1 MCNGQRNAAHS
12 HMRKHDRHS
21 RHRPQSA
28 SLDNLNIANSRPIAI
43 SGSVAV
49 LAGSVCVALVGKTD
63 ARFLQLFSRYRDVM
77 VRITSPSNAGGPA
90 ARQGFK
96 YQDHVAVSFIFKM
109 LRDSSYLQVECE
121 TADDIVAVFQCDG
134 QRVNQ
139 YIQVKTTEG
148 DTKWNWLEVT
158 ALDGTKADSSLLHK
172 SLKCDVRPGAARFRM
187 VTKRDV
193 AKILEGFKTE
203 LDKRILPDT
212 TTARGNKLLKEF
224 KTFVSAQNRN
234 FSYWA
239 ENCVWQVHGDVESLE
254 AVNIKALSRLA
265 EDLGNRPNNTQ
276 TQAIYDDFLEMADKA
291 ATANVKTAAASKII
305 HREPALA
312 HLKLLLDTADDRS
325 TATAKPYKK
334 RPDPFLVEFHAS
346 TEEGLLHTFSG
357 FDVKYSL
364 NQWRHDNFA
373 RHLIE
378 WLPEFSLKASEIVNI
393 LAHNAEAILAQS
405 ISAFS
410 DSELPRDRLIAEL
423 ILHAILRSRQN
434 SEPVACKVF
443 YKSAGKLSEFGNAHI
458 VQIPGQEDQLWLGL
472 ARLIEAN
479 DMDASLEKICEVL
492 DATISEAVLSAER
505 EIIISLREPLHHQP
519 KADAFNQA
527 LHRNS
532 PVDDM
537 LNVLC
542 FPILL
547 TYDSEALASGWLADY
562 VNNLKRE
569 IESHFSAF
577 ATQLPDNIR
586 QVKVM
591 FFLVPMESIEK
602 LTKAFNARCKKLE
615 ELRA

>member
-1 MCNGQRNAAHS
+1 MMS
-12 HMRKHDRHS
+12 
-21 RHRPQSA
+21 
-28 SLDNLNIANSRPIAI
+28 
-43 SGSVAV
+43 
-49 LAGSVCVALVGKTD
+49 
-63 ARFLQLFSRYRDVM
+63 
-77 VRITSPSNAGGPA
+77 ITSLSNAGGPA

-109 LRDSSYLQVECE
+109 LRDSSYSQVECE
-121 TADDIVAVFQCDG
+121 TADDIVAVFHFSG
-134 QRVNQ
+134 ALFNE
-139 YIQVKTTEG
+139 YIQVKTTES
-148 DTKWNWLEVT
+148 DRKWNWQEVI

-172 SLKCDVRPGAARFRM
+172 SLKCDKRPGLARFRI

-193 AKILEGFKTE
+193 ATILEGFKVE
-203 LDKRILPDT
+203 LEKRMLPDST
-212 TTARGNKLLKEF
+212 TERGAVLVKKF
-224 KTFVSAQNRN
+224 KKFVSPQKRN

-239 ENCVWQVHGDVESLE
+239 DNCVWQVYGDVEALE
-254 AVNIKALSRLA
+254 AVNIKALSQLA
-265 EDLGNRPNNTQ
+265 EGLGNRPNYTQ
-276 TQAIYDDFLEMADKA
+276 LQAIYDEFLEMADKA

-305 HREPALA
+305 LREPALA
-312 HLKLLLDTADDRS
+312 HLKKLLDEADDKS
-325 TATAKPYKK
+325 TATSKPYKK

-346 TEEGLLHTFSG
+346 TEEGLLHSFSG

-364 NQWRHDNFA
+364 KKWRHETFA
-373 RHLIE
+373 KHLIE

-393 LAHNAEAILAQS
+393 LAHNAEAILARS
-405 ISAFS
+405 ISTFS
-410 DSELPRDRLIAEL
+410 DSDLPRDRLIAEL

-458 VQIPGQEDQLWLGL
+458 VQIPGQDDQLWLGL

-479 DMDASLEKICEVL
+479 AMDATLEQICEVL
-492 DATISEAVLSAER
+492 DKTISETVLSAER

-532 PVDDM
+532 PIDDM

-547 TYDSEALASGWLADY
+547 TYDSEALSSGWLADY
-562 VNNLKRE
+562 ISNLKTE
-569 IESHFSAF
+569 IETHFSTF
-577 ATQLPDNIR
+577 TTQLPENIK

-591 FFLVPMESIEK
+591 VFLVPMESIE
-602 LTKAFNARCKKLE
+602 LLIKAFNARCEKLE
-615 ELRA
+615 ELQV

>member
-1 MCNGQRNAAHS
+1 MMS
-12 HMRKHDRHS
+12 
-21 RHRPQSA
+21 
-28 SLDNLNIANSRPIAI
+28 
-43 SGSVAV
+43 
-49 LAGSVCVALVGKTD
+49 
-63 ARFLQLFSRYRDVM
+63 
-77 VRITSPSNAGGPA
+77 ITSLSNAGGPA

-109 LRDSSYLQVECE
+109 LRDSSYTQVECE
-121 TADDIVAVFQCDG
+121 TADDIVAVSYCSG
-134 QRVNQ
+134 ALVNE

-148 DTKWNWLEVT
+148 DSKWNWQEVI
-158 ALDGTKADSSLLHK
+158 ALDGIKADSSLLHK
-172 SLKCDVRPGAARFRM
+172 SLKCDVRPGLARFRI

-203 LDKRILPDT
+203 LDKRVLPDT
-212 TTARGNKLLKEF
+212 TTTRGKALVKAF
-224 KTFVSAQNRN
+224 KTFASPQKRDFA
-234 FSYWA
+234 YWA
-239 ENCVWQVHGDVESLE
+239 KNSVWQVYGDVESLE
-254 AVNIKALSRLA
+254 AVNLKALSQLA
-265 EDLGNRPNNTQ
+265 ERLGNRPNFTQ
-276 TQAIYDDFLEMADKA
+276 LQAIYDEFLEMADKA
-291 ATANVKTAAASKII
+291 ATANVKTASSSKII

-312 HLKLLLDTADDRS
+312 HLKKLLDEADDKS
-325 TATAKPYKK
+325 TATSKPYKK

-346 TEEGLLHTFSG
+346 TEEGLLHSFSG

-364 NQWRHDNFA
+364 KKWRHENFA
-373 RHLIE
+373 KHLIE

-393 LAHNAEAILAQS
+393 LAHNAEAILARS
-405 ISAFS
+405 ISTFS
-410 DSELPRDRLIAEL
+410 DSDLPRDRLIAEL

-434 SEPVACKVF
+434 SEPIACKVF

-458 VQIPGQEDQLWLGL
+458 VQIPGQDDQLWLGL

-479 DMDASLEKICEVL
+479 AMDATLEQICEVL
-492 DATISEAVLSAER
+492 DETISETVLSAER

-547 TYDSEALASGWLADY
+547 TYDSEALSSGYVADY
-562 VNNLKRE
+562 INNLKAE
-569 IESHFSAF
+569 IETHFRTF
-577 ATQLPDNIR
+577 TTQLPENIK

-591 FFLVPMESIEK
+591 VFLVPMESIE
-602 LTKAFNARCKKLE
+602 LLIKAFNARCEKLE
-615 ELRA
+615 ELQV

>member
-1 MCNGQRNAAHS
+1 MAH
-12 HMRKHDRHS
+12 
-21 RHRPQSA
+21 
-28 SLDNLNIANSRPIAI
+28 
-43 SGSVAV
+43 
-49 LAGSVCVALVGKTD
+49 
-63 ARFLQLFSRYRDVM
+63 
-77 VRITSPSNAGGPA
+77 ITSPSSAGGPA

-109 LRDSSYLQVECE
+109 LRDNNYSQVECE
-121 TADDIVAVFQCDG
+121 TADDIVAVSQCTG
-134 QRVNQ
+134 EIVNE

-148 DTKWNWLEVT
+148 DNKWNWREAI
-158 ALDGTKADSSLLHK
+158 ALDGVKPNSSLLHK
-172 SLKCDVRPGAARFRM
+172 SLKCDVRPGLARFRI

-212 TTARGNKLLKEF
+212 TTDRDVALLKRF
-224 KTFVSAQNRN
+224 RTFNSPRERN

-239 ENCVWQVHGDVESLE
+239 KNCVWQVYGDVEALE
-254 AVNIKALSRLA
+254 AVNIKALYQLA
-265 EDLGNRPNNTQ
+265 EGLGNRPSFTQ
-276 TQAIYDDFLEMADKA
+276 LQAIYEEFLEMADKA
-291 ATANVKTAAASKII
+291 ATANAKSAAASKII
-305 HREPALA
+305 PRESALT
-312 HLKLLLDTADDRS
+312 HLKKLLDEADDKS
-325 TATAKPYKK
+325 TATSKPYKK
-334 RPDPFLVEFHAS
+334 RPDPFLVEFHAN
-346 TEEGLLHTFSG
+346 TEEDLLHSFSG

-364 NQWRHDNFA
+364 KKWRHENFVK
-373 RHLIE
+373 HLIE

-393 LAHNAEAILAQS
+393 LAHNAEAILARS
-405 ISAFS
+405 ISTFS
-410 DSELPRDRLIAEL
+410 DSDLPRDRLIAEL

-458 VQIPGQEDQLWLGL
+458 VQITGQDDQLWLGL

-479 DMDASLEKICEVL
+479 DMDATLEQICKIL
-492 DATISEAVLSAER
+492 DETISETVLSAER

-547 TYDSEALASGWLADY
+547 AYDSEALSSGWLADY
-562 VNNLKRE
+562 VNNLKTE
-569 IESHFSAF
+569 IETHFNIF
-577 ATQLPDNIR
+577 TTQLPENIK

-591 FFLVPMESIEK
+591 VFLVPMESVVL
-602 LTKAFNARCKKLE
+602 LTKAFNARCEKLE
-615 ELRA
+615 ELQA